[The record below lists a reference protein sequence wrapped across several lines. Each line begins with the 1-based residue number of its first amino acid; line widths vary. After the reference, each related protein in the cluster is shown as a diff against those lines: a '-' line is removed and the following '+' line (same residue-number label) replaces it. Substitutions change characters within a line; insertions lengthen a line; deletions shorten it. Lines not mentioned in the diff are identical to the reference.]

1 MPHGRQSPSV
11 WGKHFKGLRL
21 ARFHV
26 AYSSCST
33 FLLCNL
39 QIKDTFWIMQEY
51 SQLSKADDFN
61 ANMQEVMTIRIFFFF
76 KKAFHATQQW
86 KFP

>member
-11 WGKHFKGLRL
+11 WGKYIKGLRVV
-21 ARFHV
+21 RFHV
-26 AYSSCST
+26 AYSLCGT
-33 FLLCNL
+33 FLLCDL
-39 QIKDTFWIMQEY
+39 QIKDTFWIMQVY

-76 KKAFHATQQW
+76 
-86 KFP
+86 